1 MSNEDAANCLLF
13 LHQLQRH
20 LGAVA
25 DVQEAVGPVPVEGLE
40 QCLRRVS
47 RALDRTKAWRR
58 HKELQ
63 RARRRMVERMEEASL
78 ASSTLS
84 ESSEQSESEEEE
96 EEEESMPIAMPMIPK
111 EERKERTENGKEKE
125 RFRRVQETDFA
136 DARLSDNSFTGQ
148 PGSYGARA
156 SQDLLPTKGKGFT
169 KEKNK
174 KKRGSYRGG
183 AIDFGSNSFKF
194 E

>member
-1 MSNEDAANCLLF
+1 LLLLAGRMSNEDAANCLLF

-47 RALDRTKAWRR
+47 RAL
-58 HKELQ
+58 Q

-96 EEEESMPIAMPMIPK
+96 EEEESMPIAMPMIPE
-111 EERKERTENGKEKE
+111 EERKERTENGREKE

-136 DARLSDNSFTGQ
+136 DARLSDNSFTGP